1 MVIGHGGRFAP
12 VTGKPTGGYMQTDS
26 KIHAWRIEPRE
37 YARQEERRGRRHAYE
52 CLDPVRTALIV
63 IDMVSFFAQANPYV
77 RGVVPN
83 INRIAEALRAAGGLA
98 AWVLPAN
105 EAPLG
110 SVSSEFYGPTASETF
125 AATGGEGPL
134 RSRLWHALNVRP
146 DDLVVEKT
154 AYSAFFP
161 DRSPLPGLL
170 AERGINTVLI
180 TGTLTNVCC
189 ESSARDAA
197 TTGLRVLMVA
207 DANAARRD
215 QDHNAA
221 LHTIYRSFGDVR
233 TTDEALD
240 LIEKRPT

>member
-1 MVIGHGGRFAP
+1 
-12 VTGKPTGGYMQTDS
+12 MQTDF
-26 KIHAWRIEPRE
+26 KIHDWRIEPRE

-52 CLDPVRTALIV
+52 SLDPVRTALIV
-63 IDMVSFFAQANPYV
+63 IDMVPFFAEANPYV
-77 RGVVPN
+77 RGIVPN
-83 INRIAEALRAAGGLA
+83 IVRIAEALRTTDGLV

-110 SVSSEFYGPTASETF
+110 SVSGEFYGPTVREAF

-134 RSRLWHALNVRP
+134 RSRLWHAFDVRG
-146 DDLVVEKT
+146 DDLMVEKT

-161 DRSPLPGLL
+161 GRSPLPGLL
-170 AERGINTVLI
+170 AEREIDTVLI
-180 TGTLTNVCC
+180 TGALTNVCC

-207 DANAARRD
+207 DANAAQRD

-233 TTDEALD
+233 TTTEVLD
-240 LIEKRPT
+240 LIGRYPN

>member
-1 MVIGHGGRFAP
+1 
-12 VTGKPTGGYMQTDS
+12 MQTDS

-37 YARQEERRGRRHAYE
+37 YARHEERRGRRHAYE
-52 CLDPVRTALIV
+52 SLDPARTALIV
-63 IDMVSFFAQANPYV
+63 IDMVTFFVEANPYA

-83 INRIAEALRAAGGLA
+83 INRIADALRTAGGPV

-110 SVSSEFYGPTASETF
+110 SVSSEFYGPTVSQTF

-134 RSRLWHALNVRP
+134 RSRLWHALDARQG
-146 DDLVVEKT
+146 DLVVEKT

-161 DRSPLPGLL
+161 GRSPLPGLL

-197 TTGLRVLMVA
+197 TMGLRVLMVA

-233 TTDEALD
+233 TTDEVLG
-240 LIEKRPT
+240 LIERHPNAVRHLP

>member
-1 MVIGHGGRFAP
+1 MR
-12 VTGKPTGGYMQTDS
+12 TDS
-26 KIHAWRIEPRE
+26 KIHDWRIEPRE

-52 CLDPVRTALIV
+52 SLVPAHTALIV
-63 IDMVSFFAQANPYV
+63 VDMVSYFVEANPYARGIV
-77 RGVVPN
+77 RN
-83 INRIAEALRAAGGLA
+83 IDRIAEALRAAGGLV

-105 EAPLG
+105 QAPLG
-110 SVSSEFYGPTASETF
+110 SVSGEFYGPTVSETF
-125 AATGGEGPL
+125 ATTGGDGPL
-134 RSRLWHALNVRP
+134 RSRLWHAFDVRP
-146 DDLVVEKT
+146 KDLVVEKT

-161 DRSPLPGLL
+161 GRSPLPGLL
-170 AERGINTVLI
+170 AERGIDTVLI

-197 TTGLRVLMVA
+197 TTGLRVLMIA

-233 TTDEALD
+233 TTDETLG
-240 LIEKRPT
+240 LIGRHSN

>member
-1 MVIGHGGRFAP
+1 MR
-12 VTGKPTGGYMQTDS
+12 TDS
-26 KIHAWRIEPRE
+26 KIHDWRIEPRE

-52 CLDPVRTALIV
+52 SLVPAHTALIV
-63 IDMVSFFAQANPYV
+63 VDMVSFFVEANPYARGIV
-77 RGVVPN
+77 RN
-83 INRIAEALRAAGGLA
+83 IGRIAEGLRAAGGLV

-105 EAPLG
+105 QAPLG
-110 SVSSEFYGPTASETF
+110 SVSGEFYGPTVSETF
-125 AATGGEGPL
+125 ATTGGDGPL
-134 RSRLWHALNVRP
+134 RSRLWHAFDVRP
-146 DDLVVEKT
+146 KDLVVEKT

-161 DRSPLPGLL
+161 GRSPLPGLL
-170 AERGINTVLI
+170 AERGIDTVLI

-197 TTGLRVLMVA
+197 TTGLRVLMIA

-233 TTDEALD
+233 TTDETLG
-240 LIEKRPT
+240 LIGPH

>member
-1 MVIGHGGRFAP
+1 
-12 VTGKPTGGYMQTDS
+12 MQTDA
-26 KIHAWRIEPRE
+26 KIHDWRVEARE
-37 YARQEERRGRRHAYE
+37 YARQEERRGRRYAYE
-52 CLDPVRTALIV
+52 SLDPVRTALIV
-63 IDMVSFFAQANPYV
+63 IDMVSFFAEANPYV
-77 RGVVPN
+77 RGIVPN
-83 INRIAEALRAAGGLA
+83 IGRIAEALRAADGLV

-110 SVSSEFYGPTASETF
+110 SVSGEFYGPAVSETF

-134 RSRLWHALNVRP
+134 RSRLWHALDVRP

-161 DRSPLPGLL
+161 GRSPLPGLL
-170 AERGINTVLI
+170 AEHGVDTILI

-197 TTGLRVLMVA
+197 TMGLRVLMVA

-221 LHTIYRSFGDVR
+221 LHTIYRSFGDIR
-233 TTDEALD
+233 TTAEVLD
-240 LIEKRPT
+240 LIGQRPS